1 MHQRTISLKKT
12 IAIANLISLASTSF
26 IAADAAQAEGVT
38 ASQVVSK
45 TLSTRQPLSSK
56 ASPLMHF
63 DHSYKLFAHDL
74 ALYVKNGLVD
84 YARWQRK
91 QGNLDKFLKQ
101 IDDLSPIA
109 YDGFT
114 EAQKK
119 AFWIN
124 AYNALTIKSVLQ
136 HYPIHGNLAYY
147 PPNSFRQIPNGWET
161 LEFNIMDNKFT
172 LYSIEHDELRRGFRD
187 PRVHFAVVCAAMGSG
202 RLPSVPYSSDPT
214 QLDQQLENSTRQF
227 LQNPANVS
235 FDAKSNELRVS
246 KIFNWFT
253 LDFACKA
260 GFGKT
265 KFPPPKDQDIIATY
279 ISLYQ
284 NQPLQQELT
293 KAVKAG
299 NLEVS
304 FLPYDWALNE
314 LPR

>member
-1 MHQRTISLKKT
+1 M
-12 IAIANLISLASTSF
+12 
-26 IAADAAQAEGVT
+26 
-38 ASQVVSK
+38 
-45 TLSTRQPLSSK
+45 
-56 ASPLMHF
+56 
-63 DHSYKLFAHDL
+63 
-74 ALYVKNGLVD
+74 
-84 YARWQRK
+84 
-91 QGNLDKFLKQ
+91 
-101 IDDLSPIA
+101 
-109 YDGFT
+109 
-114 EAQKK
+114 
-119 AFWIN
+119 
-124 AYNALTIKSVLQ
+124 
-136 HYPIHGNLAYY
+136 
-147 PPNSFRQIPNGWET
+147 
-161 LEFNIMDNKFT
+161 
-172 LYSIEHDELRRGFRD
+172 RRGFRD